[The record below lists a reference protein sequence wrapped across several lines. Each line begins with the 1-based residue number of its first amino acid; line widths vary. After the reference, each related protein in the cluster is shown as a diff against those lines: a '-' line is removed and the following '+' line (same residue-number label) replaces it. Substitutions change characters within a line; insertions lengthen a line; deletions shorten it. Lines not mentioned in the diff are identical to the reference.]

1 MLIRFRFNAVVYK
14 SISIFFSLLLI
25 FGVPATLIANE
36 GSNDYFPHTLGS
48 FWVYADQ
55 DGNKLTRRAVEKKT
69 IAGETYH
76 AFSYEPASEDWTD
89 YEHYVHPSFYQIRE
103 DGITFF
109 VGDKVEKAF
118 EAKLR
123 RDMDADIKKQ
133 QGISTSPGVSAD
145 FSYEIEVEVEN
156 DFYLLPTPIVF
167 DKEWTA
173 TQISGSITLK
183 LKMQSPNFQIPGGD
197 QVNAIPIDLV
207 EKGKVTAKET
217 VKTLAGTFEDCLKIE
232 YWYTEATKK
241 EDATKQASSDT
252 SGIELTTL
260 WLAPNVGI
268 VKFVRKSADSKVEK
282 SLELTQYEIGSTGS
296 GRK

>member
-1 MLIRFRFNAVVYK
+1 MLKRFRVVF
-14 SISIFFSLLLI
+14 SVVFIFYLS
-25 FGVPATLIANE
+25 PTLIAGESVNH
-36 GSNDYFPHTLGS
+36 YFPHTPGS

-55 DGNKLTRRAVEKKT
+55 DGHKLTRRAIQKKK
-69 IAGETYH
+69 IEGEIYH
-76 AFSYEPASEDWTD
+76 AFSYEPTSEDWTD
-89 YEHYVHPSFYQIRE
+89 YEHYVQPNFYQIRK
-103 DGITFF
+103 DGVAFF
-109 VGDKVEKAF
+109 VGDEVEKAF

-123 RDMDADIKKQ
+123 RDMDADIKEQ
-133 QGISTSPGVSAD
+133 QGILTSPGVRAD
-145 FSYEIEVEVEN
+145 FSYEIEVEAKD
-156 DFYLLPTPIVF
+156 DFYLLPTPIIF
-167 DKEWTA
+167 DKAWTA

-183 LKMQSPNFQIPGGD
+183 LKMQSPDFQIPGGD

-232 YWYTEATKK
+232 YWYTEAGKK
-241 EDATKQASSDT
+241 EDATKPTSSDT

-282 SLELTQYEIGSTGS
+282 SLELTHYEIKSTDLEEE
-296 GRK
+296 

>member
-167 DKEWTA
+167 DKEWMA

-232 YWYTEATKK
+232 YWYTEAMKK